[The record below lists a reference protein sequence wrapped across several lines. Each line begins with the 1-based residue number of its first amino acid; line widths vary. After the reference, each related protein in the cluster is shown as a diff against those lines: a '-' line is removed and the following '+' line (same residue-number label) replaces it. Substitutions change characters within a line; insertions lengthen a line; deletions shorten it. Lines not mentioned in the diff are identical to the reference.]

1 VIYTV
6 DLKNPASF
14 FVAQSFPIRDKDVL
28 YISRAPLTDLQRFVG
43 IVASMAFP
51 LINITR
57 AVP

>member
-1 VIYTV
+1 
-6 DLKNPASF
+6 
-14 FVAQSFPIRDKDVL
+14 VAQSFPIRDKDVL